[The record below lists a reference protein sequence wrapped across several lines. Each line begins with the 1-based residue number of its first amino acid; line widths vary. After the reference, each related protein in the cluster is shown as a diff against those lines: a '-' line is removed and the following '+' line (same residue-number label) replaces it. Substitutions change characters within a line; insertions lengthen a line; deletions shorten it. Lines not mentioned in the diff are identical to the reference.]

1 VRFTAKNVTCGAHL
15 DTLLRS
21 MVPLNAAVLLN
32 ANARDHVTE
41 YVVVHGSPALS
52 TLFTGN
58 KIAKPLRDANRPER
72 RTVFSHSRD
81 AASPTPLRM
90 NDGRMDGDDA
100 EGRGWSVVDDVAQ
113 RVVGRRRMV
122 GRGR

>member
-1 VRFTAKNVTCGAHL
+1 MSFTKGFDWWTACTRVKTNVRFTAKNVTCGAHL

-58 KIAKPLRDANRPER
+58 KIAKPLRYANRPER

-81 AASPTPLRM
+81 AASPTPLQM
-90 NDGRMDGDDA
+90 MG
-100 EGRGWSVVDDVAQ
+100 GW
-113 RVVGRRRMV
+113 
-122 GRGR
+122 